1 MADRSFGPTLL
12 AGLAGAGLAATA
24 GHRDWV
30 ELSAR
35 GSDQAAADWFWQNA
49 PGLGQMPASGAL
61 GLVALAA
68 WGVLLVTRGA
78 WRRAVA
84 GLGLLASLGLAAV
97 WVIGAL
103 TLRDDV
109 SAAVTRAELAPGW
122 SLGWTSWFVMAGIA
136 VVLLVPAHVVALLRV
151 PRWPAMGSRY
161 DAPTGAPRPGAESS
175 AAAAAVPVADLG
187 EEDPADVWK
196 AIDEGRDPT
205 ERVDP

>member
-1 MADRSFGPTLL
+1 MADRSFGPTVL

-30 ELSAR
+30 ELTAP
-35 GSDQAAADWFWQNA
+35 GGGQAAADWFWQNA

-61 GLVALAA
+61 GLVALAS
-68 WGVLLVTRGA
+68 WGVLLVSRGA
-78 WRRAVA
+78 WRRVVAAV
-84 GLGLLASLGLAAV
+84 GLLASLGLAAV
-97 WVIGAL
+97 WVTGLL

-109 SAAVTRAELAPGW
+109 SAEVRGADLAAGW
-122 SLGWTSWFVMAGIA
+122 SVEWTSWFVLAGIA
-136 VVLLVPAHVVALLRV
+136 LVLLVPAHVVALVRL

-161 DAPTGAPRPGAESS
+161 DAPTARSGSRP
-175 AAAAAVPVADLG
+175 AAAPSPAPAADLS

-205 ERVDP
+205 ERADP